1 MAKLTTSVRIA
12 PETLQRL
19 EEHNTL
25 RRSVG
30 EKPVTLGSILDDAVS
45 LWIFRDRDRLR
56 DRAQAVLDAL
66 TQVD

>member
-19 EEHNTL
+19 EDHNKL
-25 RRSVG
+25 RISVG
-30 EKPVTLGSILDDAVS
+30 AKPVTLGSILDDAVF
-45 LWIFRDRDRLR
+45 LWILLDRDRLR
-56 DRAQAVLDAL
+56 DFAQAVLDAL